1 MLINLIVGII
11 SQSRHNDH
19 NVYVYQIITF
29 FTLKKKSRCTTQ
41 IQMVLTYGSLTW
53 CFDFTIVWNR
63 YTFSRSCTPNFEF
76 WSFPGLSSTSSQGIC
91 FPAPAPRGKLLS
103 SPGHGAPAPSE
114 PQDHEGEQW
123 THNHTALSQPFCLS
137 LSVQYSMDG
146 MRYSPL
152 YYKIGLC

>member
-1 MLINLIVGII
+1 
-11 SQSRHNDH
+11 
-19 NVYVYQIITF
+19 
-29 FTLKKKSRCTTQ
+29 
-41 IQMVLTYGSLTW
+41 MVLTYGSLTW
-53 CFDFTIVWNR
+53 CFDFTMVWNR

-137 LSVQYSMDG
+137 LSVQYSIDG

-152 YYKIGLC
+152 YYKIGFVLNDYAQLQAKVSALSTFKDGEAKLWCLVGWAF